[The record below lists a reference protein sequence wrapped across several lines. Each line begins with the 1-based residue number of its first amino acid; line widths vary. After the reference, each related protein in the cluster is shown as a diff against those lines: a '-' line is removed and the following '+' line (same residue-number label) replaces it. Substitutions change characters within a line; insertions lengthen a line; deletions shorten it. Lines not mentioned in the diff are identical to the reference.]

1 MKTKRKINT
10 RTSLTMIE
18 LSCIYLVD
26 SRQQLLKQI
35 LRKSTVLNRL
45 WTGHTF
51 LCATLSFSVK

>member
-1 MKTKRKINT
+1 MITFYENKNAKLI

-26 SRQQLLKQI
+26 SGQQLLKQI
-35 LRKSTVLNRL
+35 LRKSSVLNRL

-51 LCATLSFSVK
+51 